1 MTLEQGLVTFLE
13 AFSPAIAGGR
23 IHPLVLPQNT
33 TLPAVTYQRIS
44 GPRVRSLSGPGGKA
58 RARIQIDVWDS
69 TYLSA
74 KDVATQIRQAL
85 DGYKGLMGTVQVD
98 NVSLATDWDRN
109 DPNREIKGVSMD
121 FMFSHVEA

>member
-1 MTLEQGLVTFLE
+1 MTLEEGLVTFLE
-13 AFSPAIAGGR
+13 AFSPAIAEGR

-33 TLPAVTYQRIS
+33 DLPAVTFQRIS

-58 RARIQIDVWDS
+58 RPRIQLDAWAN
-69 TYLSA
+69 TYTEAQAL
-74 KDVATQIRQAL
+74 ATQLRQAL